1 MVDPHQYFVV
11 LNLLSDEDVRKNSK
25 VAKQNN
31 FRHFSRDWLNSETLS
46 RIKVRTKQSS
56 NEKSLSTTSRFD
68 NDLSPFSQNLLNSEV
83 PSGKRDKPIR
93 NKKTEVNCKKSS
105 WSLFFSIFAESV

>member
-1 MVDPHQYFVV
+1 MV
-11 LNLLSDEDVRKNSK
+11 LLSDEDVRKNSK
-25 VAKQNN
+25 VGKQNN
-31 FRHFSRDWLNSETLS
+31 FWHFSRDWLSLETLS

-56 NEKSLSTTSRFD
+56 NEKSLSTISRFD
-68 NDLSPFSQNLLNSEV
+68 NDLSPFSQNLLNSEA

-105 WSLFFSIFAESV
+105 WSLFFSIFAEFE